1 MKARVTVENPQK
13 EAMADM
19 NAVPAK
25 IRTTGAP
32 RRGWRLALLMPMLL
46 MLGACTG
53 MYMGVQGERPTSSG
67 ALDESVTARVDIHTI
82 TPEAVHRLRAE
93 RDAARELQIARRDA
107 RLAQAAEPAH
117 YQYLV
122 APQDVLNITVWNHPE
137 LNNPAGQLSSD
148 LAGRTVNDDGYF
160 FYPYAGRVR
169 AAGRSVDAIRRELA
183 SRLAQYLTEP
193 QVDVSVLQYRG
204 RKAFAVGEFE
214 KPGPQPISD
223 VPLRVTDLVTKSGG
237 LTEKADQREAI
248 LTRDGVARR
257 IDLYALYHEGDLSQ
271 NLLLRE
277 GDILNVPEQR
287 YNKVFVL
294 GEVAKPQSLL
304 LPYGQYTLSEALS
317 DAGGLNPVTANG
329 GQVYVM
335 RAADS
340 GRPQVWHLNAN
351 APDAL
356 VLADRFDLQARDVVF
371 VDAASV
377 TRWSRVINQ
386 LLPTV
391 GGAASVRTLSD

>member
-1 MKARVTVENPQK
+1 MKAVLAE
-13 EAMADM
+13 
-19 NAVPAK
+19 
-25 IRTTGAP
+25 ILGAL
-32 RRGWRLALLMPMLL
+32 RRGVRLALLAPVLL
-46 MLGACTG
+46 ALGACTG

-82 TPEAVHRLRAE
+82 TPETVHRLRAE
-93 RDAARELQIARRDA
+93 RDAARELETARRDA
-107 RLAQAAEPAH
+107 RRVQAPQTGH
-117 YQYLV
+117 YRYLV

-137 LNNPAGQLSSD
+137 LNNPAGQLSTD
-148 LAGRTVNDDGYF
+148 LAGRTVKDDGYF

-169 AAGRSVDAIRRELA
+169 AAGRSVDEIRRELA
-183 SRLAQYLTEP
+183 SRLTEYLTEP

-214 KPGPQPISD
+214 EPGPQAISD
-223 VPLRVTDLVTKSGG
+223 VPLRVTDLVTKAGG

-257 IDLYALYHEGDLSQ
+257 IDLYALYHDGDLSQ
-271 NLLLRE
+271 NLLLRD
-277 GDILNVPEQR
+277 GDVLNVPEQR

-294 GEVAKPQSLL
+294 GEVARPQSVL
-304 LPYGQYTLSEALS
+304 LPYGEYTLSEALS

-391 GGAASVRTLSD
+391 GGAANVRTIAD